1 MNQDTERTI
10 DLKQLIFDYL
20 KQWRVVVIAIVI
32 GALLLS
38 GYKAMKPAQAA
49 VSESQL
55 ENLQTAVDEAESKRD
70 ALVDSKLEVQEH
82 NEAGCHC
89 ADEEAD

>member
-20 KQWRVVVIAIVI
+20 KQWRVIVIAIVI
-32 GALLLS
+32 GALLLG

-49 VSESQL
+49 VRASAASLLLSFSDMAARLPQPRL
-55 ENLQTAVDEAESKRD
+55 TV
-70 ALVDSKLEVQEH
+70 
-82 NEAGCHC
+82 
-89 ADEEAD
+89 